1 MYCDTQHF
9 FEEQYTAFLEGRNS
23 GSDPSKGW
31 YKGEIWFFDNYSEFL
46 SDLSFAV
53 LLFETARVLHRSSSL
68 PVHPTSVIPLA
79 KKLKDCGVFGVSSDE
94 YLNYAMMN
102 REEWEKRGEEVV
114 ARFVEKYSQKTI
126 KEGREGEEESEDSP
140 TVASTLSDQDTSNE
154 AKNNPTKPK
163 QDSTETKSVS
173 FVRRTSATTTAA

>member
-53 LLFETARVLHRSSSL
+53 LFLKPQESYIVLLPSRPIQLQSFRWPRSSKIVESL
-68 PVHPTSVIPLA
+68 EFLVMNTS
-79 KKLKDCGVFGVSSDE
+79 
-94 YLNYAMMN
+94 
-102 REEWEKRGEEVV
+102 
-114 ARFVEKYSQKTI
+114 
-126 KEGREGEEESEDSP
+126 
-140 TVASTLSDQDTSNE
+140 
-154 AKNNPTKPK
+154 
-163 QDSTETKSVS
+163 
-173 FVRRTSATTTAA
+173 TTP